1 MNYIYPDH
9 LVELNSQKIER
20 DRIFILKEEM
30 MKPESEITH
39 LLDALGNW
47 MIAKGGKLHK
57 RYSASAQTSKL
68 AFLSGESKIF
78 RA

>member
-1 MNYIYPDH
+1 MNLMYPDH
-9 LVELNSQKIER
+9 LDELNRQKIER

-30 MKPESEITH
+30 IKPKSEITH

-47 MIAKGGKLHK
+47 MIAKGEKLHK
-57 RYSASAQTSKL
+57 RYSATTQISKP
-68 AFLSGESKIF
+68 AFFQDESRIF

>member
-1 MNYIYPDH
+1 MNYNNPYP
-9 LVELNSQKIER
+9 LVELNRKKIER

-30 MKPESEITH
+30 IKSEPEISH

-47 MIAKGGKLHK
+47 MIAKGEKLHK
-57 RYSASAQTSKL
+57 RYSASAQISQI
-68 AFLSGESKIF
+68 AFLSDESKIF

>member
-9 LVELNSQKIER
+9 VVELNRQKIER
-20 DRIFILKEEM
+20 DSIFILKEEM
-30 MKPESEITH
+30 IEPTSEITH

-47 MIAKGGKLHK
+47 MIAKGEKLHK
-57 RYSASAQTSKL
+57 RYSATAQTSKL
-68 AFLSGESKIF
+68 AFLSYESKIF